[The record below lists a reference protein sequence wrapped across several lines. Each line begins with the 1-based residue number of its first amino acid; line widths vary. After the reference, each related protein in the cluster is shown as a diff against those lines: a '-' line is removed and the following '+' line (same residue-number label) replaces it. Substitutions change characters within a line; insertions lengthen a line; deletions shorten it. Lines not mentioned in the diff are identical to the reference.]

1 MKIIGL
7 PIHSFDEEAFYGLT
21 NLQCLHMIRCQI
33 AEMPPLH
40 PVKNILK
47 TLSVAHNQIR
57 LIPEE
62 YFHGFTKL
70 RILNLANNLLKS
82 VSELHSVSATLRI
95 LDLDSNRLQHFPTSV
110 HNATYVGLCEL
121 MLRNN
126 KLRECRNV
134 VLNNFPHLTLLD
146 LMVNLIS
153 HVNDLR
159 LLHRSVQLKVRD
171 FTM

>member
-1 MKIIGL
+1 MSSYDTL
-7 PIHSFDEEAFYGLT
+7 PDSWDAAT
-21 NLQCLHMIRCQI
+21 
-33 AEMPPLH
+33 APS
-40 PVKNILK
+40 KNILK

-70 RILNLANNLLKS
+70 RFLDLAHNLLKS
-82 VSELHSVSATLRI
+82 VSELHSVSATLQI

-110 HNATYVGLCEL
+110 HNATYVGLSVL
-121 MLRNN
+121 ILQSN
-126 KLRECRNV
+126 KLRECRKG
-134 VLNNFPHLTLLD
+134 VLNNFPHLILLD
-146 LMVNLIS
+146 LMANLIS